1 MRNIDDYRNVVG
13 DAVVDNLYLLAHQLG
28 GTVVQNIN
36 STATGG
42 GVAEIL
48 NRMIPLLNQ
57 LGINAHWD
65 VIKGGEKF
73 FNITK
78 KFHNALHGVETD
90 FHPDELEHFL
100 EVNRQNALEMNLYG
114 DIIFIHDPQPIAL
127 IERRPEIG
135 HNWIWRCHIDF
146 SRPQNDLWLFLKDY
160 IERYD
165 VSVFSAPP
173 FARNLSIPQA
183 LIAPSI
189 DPLSDKNRDL
199 TDQEVQ
205 GVLESYGIDPK
216 KPTVTQ
222 ISRFDYLKDPVG
234 VIKAWQLV
242 KKYIDC
248 QLVLAGG
255 GATDDPEGEQVLR
268 EVHEAANNDKD
279 IFVLQLPAGS
289 DFEINALVRGSSVV
303 LQKSLRE
310 GFGLTVSEAL
320 WKERPV
326 IAGAVGGIPL
336 QITHKYSGILTRSI
350 DGTAFW
356 IKQLLNEPDFAAR
369 LAKNGKEHIKNN
381 YLITRHIKDYLLTF
395 LSISHKD
402 DVNFFH

>member
-1 MRNIDDYRNVVG
+1 MRNIDDYRPIVG
-13 DAVVDNLYLLAHQLG
+13 DAVVDNLFLLAHHLG
-28 GTVVQNIN
+28 DKVIQNIN

-57 LGINAHWD
+57 LGINARWD

-78 KFHNALHGVETD
+78 KFHNALHGVETN
-90 FHPDELEHFL
+90 FSPDELGHFL
-100 EVNRQNALEMNLYG
+100 EINHQNALEMDLCG

-135 HNWIWRCHIDF
+135 RNWIWRCHIDF
-146 SRPQNDLWLFLKDY
+146 SRPQNDLWLFLKEY
-160 IERYD
+160 IEKYD
-165 VSVFSAPP
+165 AAVFSAPP
-173 FARNLSIPQA
+173 FARDLSIPQA

-205 GVLESYGIDPK
+205 GVLESYGIDPE
-216 KPTVTQ
+216 KPIVTQ

-268 EVHEAANNDKD
+268 EVREAANNDKD
-279 IFVLQLPAGS
+279 IFILELPAGS

-303 LQKSLRE
+303 LQKSLKE

-356 IKQLLNEPDFAAR
+356 IKQLLNEPEFAAN
-369 LAKNGKEHIKNN
+369 LAKNGKEHIKSN

-395 LSISHKD
+395 LSLFHKD

>member
-1 MRNIDDYRNVVG
+1 MRNIDDYRAIVG
-13 DAVVDNLYLLAHQLG
+13 DSVVDNLYLLARQLG

-73 FNITK
+73 FNVTK

-90 FHPDELEHFL
+90 FSPDELEHFL
-100 EVNRQNALEMNLYG
+100 AVNHQNAVEMNLYG

-135 HNWIWRCHIDF
+135 RNWLWRCHIDF
-146 SRPQNDLWLFLKDY
+146 SRPQNDLWLFLKKY

-165 VSVFSAPP
+165 TAVFSAPA
-173 FARNLSIPQA
+173 FARDLSIPQA

-199 TDQEVQ
+199 TEQEVQ
-205 GVLESYGIDPK
+205 DVLEHYGIDPE
-216 KPTVTQ
+216 KPIVTQ

-234 VIKAWQLV
+234 VIKAWKLV

-268 EVHEAANNDKD
+268 EVQEAANNDKD
-279 IFVLQLPAGS
+279 IFVLELPAGS
-289 DFEINALVRGSSVV
+289 NFEINALQRGSSIV
-303 LQKSLRE
+303 LQKSLKE

-356 IKQLLNEPDFAAR
+356 IKQLLNEPEFAAN

-395 LSISHKD
+395 LSLFHKD